1 MRTKKY
7 KIINR
12 VFFCLLLL
20 IIVGFIAY
28 LFRLRSILGES
39 TTCLDMKYVGEWTNG
54 KIYMNCADK
63 VEMWF
68 GLKKYTLPDDL
79 QNGKTTVEE
88 LISHMYFLDIYADGG
103 SKVYFRGNA
112 RIVKCHRIHTFYDSE
127 KPRREYNENI
137 VIGNPGLGMQDEY
150 CEFY

>member
-1 MRTKKY
+1 MRMKKY
-7 KIINR
+7 KIINTT
-12 VFFCLLLL
+12 FYCLLVLFVVCF
-20 IIVGFIAY
+20 IVY
-28 LFRLRSILGES
+28 RFRLQNILRES
-39 TTCLDMKYVGEWTNG
+39 TTCLNMEYVGDWTNG

-63 VEMWF
+63 VEILF

-88 LISHMYFLDIYADGG
+88 LISKMYSLDVYADGG
-103 SKVYFRGNA
+103 TRVFFRGNA

-137 VIGNPGLGMQDEY
+137 VIGNPGLGIQEEY